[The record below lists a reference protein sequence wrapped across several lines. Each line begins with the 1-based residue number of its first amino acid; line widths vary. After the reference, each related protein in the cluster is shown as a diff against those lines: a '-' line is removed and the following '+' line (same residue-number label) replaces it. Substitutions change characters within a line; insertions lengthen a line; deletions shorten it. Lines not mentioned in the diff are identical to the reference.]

1 MKKKITVHT
10 PTKNKMSP
18 LKSVNH
24 TTFLFLKP
32 PTPWELKDSF
42 PAKTHVDRMRMYV
55 GAGGY
60 RQGAQAARTSAG
72 DPGFP
77 EERAGHAHRWAC
89 QDQIPSW
96 FSDVRFVP
104 TGNFNYISQR
114 LHMLEQ
120 RRVGGGQ
127 SPPKVRAASA
137 FLLRIRNA
145 GWWKQLWRRKLLGR
159 WREIFIS
166 YCPPLP

>member
-1 MKKKITVHT
+1 MKKKSQFTLQQRIKCRLSRVW
-10 PTKNKMSP
+10 
-18 LKSVNH
+18 
-24 TTFLFLKP
+24 TTQPFFFLKP
-32 PTPWELKDSF
+32 PTPWRTQGLLSSQDPRRSHAYVCRCWQVT
-42 PAKTHVDRMRMYV
+42 AKGRKR
-55 GAGGY
+55 
-60 RQGAQAARTSAG
+60 RTSAG

-104 TGNFNYISQR
+104 TGNFNYISQE

-127 SPPKVRAASA
+127 SPPRWGPASA

-145 GWWKQLWRRKLLGR
+145 GWWKQLWRRELWEDEGL
-159 WREIFIS
+159 FIS